1 MTPSEPTPSEPT
13 SSDRTSSEPTSG
25 ECADRVAVVTGA
37 SRGIGA
43 AIALRLARAGARVA
57 AVARTLDPDPRYV
70 GTLHDTVNAVAA
82 AGGLAVAVQADLSRA
97 DERRRLVAQI
107 EQQLGPIDI
116 LVNNAAV
123 TYLARIE
130 DFPSRRLDLML
141 DVQVRAPFEL
151 TQLVLPGMYERG
163 SGWVLNVS
171 ARAAVHPDGPPFDD
185 IDTLGFSVY
194 GMCKA
199 ALERFTT
206 ALAAEGYAHGVRAN
220 ALAPWDNVAT
230 PGAGAHDL
238 VAGFPIESPEVMA
251 EAALALVSGD
261 ITGRIAYSQHLLDEL
276 GAMSADR
283 KAR

>member
-1 MTPSEPTPSEPT
+1 M
-13 SSDRTSSEPTSG
+13 D
-25 ECADRVAVVTGA
+25 ECAGKVAIVTGA

-43 AIALRLARAGARVA
+43 AIAIRLALAGARVA

-70 GTLHDTVNAVAA
+70 GTLRDTVDAITA
-82 AGGLAVAVQADLSRA
+82 AGGLATAVAADLSRA
-97 DERRRLVAQI
+97 EDRQRLVHDV
-107 EQQLGPIDI
+107 EDGLGPVDI

-123 TYLARIE
+123 TFLAPVE
-130 DFPSRRLDLML
+130 KFPAKRLDLML

-163 SGWVLNVS
+163 SGWILNITS
-171 ARAAVHPDGPPFDD
+171 RAAVHPDGPPFEE
-185 IDTLGFSVY
+185 IHTQGFAVY
-194 GMCKA
+194 GLCKA

-206 ALAAEGYAHGVRAN
+206 ALAAEGHLRGVRAN

-238 VAGFPIESPEVMA
+238 VDGFPIEGPEVMA

-261 ITGRIAYSQHLLDEL
+261 LTGRIAYSQQLLDEL
-276 GAMSADR
+276 GRSPQTLPAG
-283 KAR
+283 